1 MILVDTSVWVD
12 HLRAGDSA
20 LADLLLRGGVFI
32 HPFVV
37 GELACGSLARRQA
50 TLDLLQDLPMAP
62 LAEADEVLKF
72 IERHALHGQGAGLVD
87 MHLLAATAL
96 ADGARLWTRDKRLHA
111 LATTLGL
118 QHASAH

>member
-1 MILVDTSVWVD
+1 MLV
-12 HLRAGDSA
+12 
-20 LADLLLRGGVFI
+20 

-37 GELACGSLARRQA
+37 GELACGNLKHRRE
-50 TLDLLQDLPMAP
+50 TLELLQALPMAP
-62 LAEADEVLKF
+62 LAEADELLKF
-72 IERHALHGQGAGLVD
+72 IDRHALHGKGAGLVD
-87 MHLLAATAL
+87 LHLIAATAL

>member
-1 MILVDTSVWVD
+1 ML
-12 HLRAGDSA
+12 
-20 LADLLLRGGVFI
+20 I